1 MDGSGVNGGLRVV
14 VRSAIRVTRVS
25 LLERLGI
32 KVPVI
37 GAGMGGGLSGA
48 PLTVAIGRAGGMGQ
62 IGFASPAEM
71 RAQMAAHREAAD
83 AGPVVVN
90 LLLPFAG
97 RAHWAAAGEADAV
110 VTFWGP
116 PRRRTGR
123 VWIHQCGWVEEAEAA
138 VAAGADGVIA
148 QGVEAGGHVRGTT
161 PALELTGRVRAALA
175 VDFPVWTAGGVA
187 ERADVEN
194 ALAAGAEAVVVGTR
208 FLMAEESGAHPAYQQ
223 KLAEAQ
229 DTILTELFGA
239 GWPAPHR
246 VAANDA
252 TRRWLGA
259 DPRGP
264 GWVRRLH
271 RVSAPVLRRAPL
283 GLVQQAVRFQR
294 PWIPLL
300 MPVAPTAAHHSSFVD
315 SAPLYAGQCIS
326 RINDVRRASDIV
338 AELAGH

>member
-1 MDGSGVNGGLRVV
+1 
-14 VRSAIRVTRVS
+14 

-32 KVPVI
+32 AVPVI
-37 GAGMGGGLSGA
+37 GAGLGGGLSGA
-48 PLTVAIGRAGGMGQ
+48 PLTTAIGRAGGMGQ

-71 RAQMAAHREAAD
+71 RAQMAAHREATD
-83 AGPVVVN
+83 AGPLAVN
-90 LLLPFAG
+90 LLLPFA
-97 RAHWAAAGEADAV
+97 RPAHWAAAADADAV
-110 VTFWGP
+110 VTFWGQ
-116 PRRRTGR
+116 PRRRTEH
-123 VWIHQCGWVEEAEAA
+123 VWIHQCGSVAEAEAA

-161 PALELTGRVRAALA
+161 PALELTERVRAALGA
-175 VDFPVWTAGGVA
+175 GVPVWTAGGVA
-187 ERADVEN
+187 ERDDVEN

-208 FLMAEESGAHPAYQQ
+208 FLMAEESSAHPAYQQ
-223 KLAEAQ
+223 KLVEAQ
-229 DTILTELFGA
+229 DTILTELFGT

-264 GWVRRLH
+264 GWMRFLH
-271 RVSAPVLRRAPL
+271 RASAPVLGRTPV

-294 PWIPLL
+294 SWMPLL
-300 MPVAPTAAHHSSFVD
+300 LPVAPTAAHPASLVD

-326 RINDVRRASDIV
+326 RIDDVRRAADIV
-338 AELAGH
+338 AELARPR